1 MTERLYRIKPLVWGG
16 YDAGLGPGLCSQHT
30 GIGQYFLHGV
40 VTGWRLKTSYASNEW
55 ILFDTLDEAKAAAES
70 HYRERLMMCLEP
82 ISVTVTNDGV
92 YLSVS

>member
-1 MTERLYRIKPLVWGG
+1 MTEKLYRIKPVEWKEYPYRYKYATPFGDYDLLKNRGG
-16 YDAGLGPGLCSQHT
+16 SVTFAIGPS
-30 GIGQYFLHGV
+30 IISDFP
-40 VTGWRLKTSYASNEW
+40 
-55 ILFDTLDEAKAAAES
+55 TLEDGKKFAES